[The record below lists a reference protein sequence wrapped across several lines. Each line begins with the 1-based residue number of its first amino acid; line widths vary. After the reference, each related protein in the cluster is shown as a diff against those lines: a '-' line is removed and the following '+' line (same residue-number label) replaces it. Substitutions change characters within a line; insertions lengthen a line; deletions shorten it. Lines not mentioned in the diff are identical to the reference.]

1 MIINDLFGP
10 SKSSRWFEW
19 NRALYSI
26 FETSKWETKSTA
38 ILPDRFPPRP
48 TGKSSTVHFQ
58 LVVHL
63 IFRSIISICITST
76 WIFRIFC
83 HLNLEKNTN
92 RIGLIGPMLR
102 QLIAR
107 GSHGNPSVGSAFKI
121 DMLISN
127 RFVELGLFLATGWH
141 FWHVLTRPPSAK
153 TRGKNPISS
162 RKFGPKN
169 VALLLKFNI
178 WKKCSGWTGEWKE
191 FQLSWRSRRRDGA
204 DKEAERGECRRQV
217 PSRGWIIPG

>member
-1 MIINDLFGP
+1 MKQSVIFHFWNLEMGNQVDGHFARPVSTSPDWKIIDSSLSTCRSSDIPIDYFDL
-10 SKSSRWFEW
+10 
-19 NRALYSI
+19 YHI
-26 FETSKWETKSTA
+26 
-38 ILPDRFPPRP
+38 
-48 TGKSSTVHFQ
+48 
-58 LVVHL
+58 
-63 IFRSIISICITST
+63 
-76 WIFRIFC
+76 
-83 HLNLEKNTN
+83 HLNIPHILSFEFGKNTN